1 MGTTTITL
9 STIASFFFVILFL
22 YLLYIIGGLS
32 QNAKKILQKI
42 EEIEKM
48 KQKAPKEG
56 HMLEWLKKQIEEQGE
71 ASA

>member
-32 QNAKKILQKI
+32 QNLKKVLEILEELQKKLI
-42 EEIEKM
+42 T
-48 KQKAPKEG
+48 KE
-56 HMLEWLKKQIEEQGE
+56 
-71 ASA
+71 